1 MPRGAI
7 EPGCGL
13 CCSELL
19 GGKEAEMS
27 ALGVRPRRVELQD
40 SSLIRRRSGHDP
52 PGPLLLGSGSTLTTT
67 EVMTPAA
74 GVQQLP
80 HAWEAVTP
88 DRDLGSRTPRGL
100 QLS

>member
-27 ALGVRPRRVELQD
+27 ALGVQPRHVELQD
-40 SSLIRRRSGHDP
+40 SSLIWRHSGRDP
-52 PGPLLLGSGSTLTTT
+52 PGPSLLGSGSTLTTT
-67 EVMTPAA
+67 EVTTPAA
-74 GVQQLP
+74 GVQQLLR
-80 HAWEAVTP
+80 AWEAVTP
-88 DRDLGSRTPRGL
+88 NRDLGSRTPRGL
-100 QLS
+100 KLS